1 MIFAFLNISLP
12 EVIVILFYILFT
24 IAIGH
29 YGRKT
34 PLGYGGSV
42 LISLLATPLLGFA
55 VVLYYL
61 QSSNDLSS

>member
-42 LISLLATPLLGFA
+42 LVTLLATPLVGFA
-55 VVLYYL
+55 IVYYFISRNDV
-61 QSSNDLSS
+61 SS